1 MASFS
6 QARLIVPSWGY
17 IQPEPVAFGCIL
29 LASLGLLESCK
40 IGVTNLANK
49 TRLAGRSGKKKL
61 SEEEEEWMALSHH
74 KEEAE
79 RSLMVLSQLMP
90 EVAAADAAARDLRDH
105 ANGFYEEIDKLA
117 KGKSLLEVTDRALEE
132 TNLIISDAKRIVG
145 DDPYLRR
152 THEFVAAGNNPVYP
166 DVVLALRA
174 VIQSLDRY
182 HTKKKEEAG
191 VHAGILHELNTILA
205 AMQLLAEGE
214 ESSSKDV
221 LQRRMGQAPS
231 PKWMVS
237 LGYNDSNFNFELFKN
252 LGPPIVKDEKRR
264 QLALGS
270 GE

>member
-1 MASFS
+1 
-6 QARLIVPSWGY
+6 
-17 IQPEPVAFGCIL
+17 
-29 LASLGLLESCK
+29 
-40 IGVTNLANK
+40 
-49 TRLAGRSGKKKL
+49 
-61 SEEEEEWMALSHH
+61 MALSHH

>member
-1 MASFS
+1 
-6 QARLIVPSWGY
+6 
-17 IQPEPVAFGCIL
+17 
-29 LASLGLLESCK
+29 
-40 IGVTNLANK
+40 
-49 TRLAGRSGKKKL
+49 
-61 SEEEEEWMALSHH
+61 LSHH

-90 EVAAADAAARDLRDH
+90 EVAAEDAATRDLRDH

-132 TNLIISDAKRIVG
+132 TNFIISDAKRIVG

-182 HTKKKEEAG
+182 RTKKKEEAA
-191 VHAGILHELNTILA
+191 VHAGILYELNTILA
-205 AMQLLAEGE
+205 AMQLLLEGQ
-214 ESSSKDV
+214 ESFSKDV

-237 LGYNDSNFNFELFKN
+237 LGFNDSNFDFERFKR